1 MQNVLWQYD
10 ILSVSSNT
18 RNRKWT
24 KLIGIKEDLVYIRV
38 PYLQY
43 IIEEVWVL
51 VKQPS
56 LFTVSNPWLQ
66 DLDLFS
72 KHTEMN
78 FGNFITVSLSVD
90 FIIS

>member
-51 VKQPS
+51 VKQPIHC
-56 LFTVSNPWLQ
+56 Q
-66 DLDLFS
+66 
-72 KHTEMN
+72 
-78 FGNFITVSLSVD
+78 
-90 FIIS
+90 